1 MTTTTYTEESLM
13 EELAAANCRIQN
25 TMLDTAGK
33 IKEAQQRGMFLPV
46 LLNAIA
52 GTMWVQEISP
62 KEYPQIQQA
71 LVDLSI
77 KHHFCFST

>member
-1 MTTTTYTEESLM
+1 MTTTIYTEESLL

-71 LVDLSI
+71 LVDMST
-77 KHHFCFST
+77 KHHFCFSM